1 MNPYLRPTANSMHRG
16 AGNGGGGRD
25 RVNEANEGLL
35 EEENNARWEELGAQV
50 NMLKSL
56 TVDINSEV
64 KSQNSFLDE
73 MGGSMNMSSDLIKGT
88 IGKIGQMIN
97 NPSSKH
103 MWYLVGFMVG
113 LFLLITFFMG
123 K

>member
-1 MNPYLRPTANSMHRG
+1 MHRG

-50 NMLKSL
+50 NMLKTL

-113 LFLLITFFMG
+113 LFLLITFFMR